1 MTKVQET
8 TLLDGWSSPVGLH
21 VGDMGGGRVVVDG
34 GVESMSAGA
43 KYDILT
49 VVDVPE
55 HYRGRW
61 QKTLGVLASL
71 LKVKAA
77 LVMRVHAREIEV
89 FARDDGGGTTYE
101 ERERASLDTGL
112 YCETVMSERTELM
125 VPDALADHEWDHNPD
140 IRLGMVS
147 YLGLPLEWPTGNIF
161 GTICVF
167 DDRPHEYSRLNRA
180 TLQQFRDLVQGE
192 LALIFENHL
201 LRQEVAERE
210 DTERELRET
219 QSHLQSLARRLQV
232 GREQERALLARGLH
246 DEIIQNLTAVM
257 MDLDSCSRRLPEAVR
272 PVVEPSV
279 AAVDARV
286 MSTIERVR
294 EMCDNLIPA
303 VLEDLGLAAAID
315 WAVADFK
322 RRTGASCDV
331 RTSEDTLRISP
342 DAQRLLFRIFQQVLS
357 HVAPGFPS
365 TKLVVELAQH
375 KRAVVLRIAAEGHPA
390 SDPEAVVQE
399 RIGLGEME
407 AEVVSWGGKLRTWRT
422 PDALSFIEI
431 SMPIRSDIT
440 SA

>member
-1 MTKVQET
+1 MA
-8 TLLDGWSSPVGLH
+8 
-21 VGDMGGGRVVVDG
+21 GGCGDG
-34 GVESMSAGA
+34 GVGAMSAAA

-61 QKTLGVLASL
+61 QKTLGILASL

-77 LVMRVHAREIEV
+77 LVMRVHAHEIEV
-89 FARDDGGGTTYE
+89 FARDDGEGNVYE
-101 ERERASLDTGL
+101 EREQAPLDSGL
-112 YCETVMSERTELM
+112 YCETVMSERAELM
-125 VPDALADHEWDHNPD
+125 VPNALADHEWDHNPD
-140 IRLGMVS
+140 IKVGMVS

-161 GTICVF
+161 GTICVL
-167 DDRPHEYSRLNRA
+167 DNRPHEYTRLNRA
-180 TLQQFRDLVQGE
+180 TLQQFRDLVQDE

-272 PVVEPSV
+272 PVVEPSI

-286 MSTIERVR
+286 MATIERVR

-331 RTSEDTLRISP
+331 RTSDDTLRISP

-365 TKLVVELAQH
+365 PKLIVELAQH
-375 KRAVVLRIAAEGHPA
+375 RRAVVLRIAAEGHPA

-422 PDALSFIEI
+422 PDDLAFLEV
-431 SMPIRSDIT
+431 SMPIRADVT
-440 SA
+440 SP

>member
-1 MTKVQET
+1 
-8 TLLDGWSSPVGLH
+8 
-21 VGDMGGGRVVVDG
+21 
-34 GVESMSAGA
+34 MSAAA

-61 QKTLGVLASL
+61 QQTLGILASL

-89 FARDDGGGTTYE
+89 FARDDGKGTIYE
-101 ERERASLDTGL
+101 ERERAPLDSGL
-112 YCETVMSERTELM
+112 YCETVMSERAELM
-125 VPDALADHEWDHNPD
+125 VPNALADHEWDHNPD

-161 GTICVF
+161 GTICVL
-167 DDRPHEYSRLNRA
+167 DDRPHEYSHLNRA
-180 TLQQFRDLVQGE
+180 TLQQFRDLVQDE

-210 DTERELRET
+210 ETERELRGT
-219 QSHLQSLARRLQV
+219 QAHLQSLARRLQV

-257 MDLDSCSRRLPEAVR
+257 MDLDSCARRLPAELEH
-272 PVVEPSV
+272 VVQPSV

-286 MSTIERVR
+286 MATIERVR

-342 DAQRLLFRIFQQVLS
+342 DAQRLLFRIFQQALS
-357 HVAPGFPS
+357 HVTSGYPTS
-365 TKLVVELAQH
+365 KLIVELAQH
-375 KRAVVLRIAAEGHPA
+375 RRAVVLRIAAEGHPE
-390 SDPEAVVQE
+390 SDPEAVVQD

-422 PDALSFIEI
+422 PDDVAFLEV
-431 SMPIRSDIT
+431 SMPIRADVT
-440 SA
+440 RP

>member
-1 MTKVQET
+1 M
-8 TLLDGWSSPVGLH
+8 P
-21 VGDMGGGRVVVDG
+21 
-34 GVESMSAGA
+34 AAA

-61 QKTLGVLASL
+61 QQTLGILADL
-71 LKVKAA
+71 LQVKAA

-89 FARDDGGGTTYE
+89 FARDDGEGNVYE
-101 ERERASLDTGL
+101 EREQAPLDTGL
-112 YCETVMSERTELM
+112 YCETVMSERAELM
-125 VPDALADHEWDHNPD
+125 VPNALADHEWDHNPD

-161 GTICVF
+161 GTICVL
-167 DDRPHEYSRLNRA
+167 DDRPHEYSQLNRA
-180 TLQQFRDLVQGE
+180 TLQQFRDLVQDE

-210 DTERELRET
+210 EAERELRET

-257 MDLDSCSRRLPEAVR
+257 MDLDSCSRRLPEEVR

-286 MSTIERVR
+286 MATIERVR
-294 EMCDNLIPA
+294 EICDNLIPA

-322 RRTGASCDV
+322 RRTGATCDV
-331 RTSEDTLRISP
+331 RTSDDPLRISP
-342 DAQRLLFRIFQQVLS
+342 DAQRLLFRIFQQALS
-357 HVAPGFPS
+357 HVTPGHPKS
-365 TKLVVELAQH
+365 TLIVELAQH
-375 KRAVVLRIAAEGHPA
+375 RRAVVLRIAAEDHPA
-390 SDPEAVVQE
+390 SDPEVAAQD
-399 RIGLGEME
+399 RIRLEEME

-422 PDALSFIEI
+422 PDDVAYLEV
-431 SMPIRSDIT
+431 SMPIRADAT
-440 SA
+440 SP